1 VQGTIEQSN
10 VRPVIE
16 MARMMEL
23 TRTYTQI
30 ASLLQQASEQRRS
43 AIERLAEVPA

>member
-1 VQGTIEQSN
+1 MV
-10 VRPVIE
+10 E

-23 TRTYTQI
+23 TRTYTHVSQI
-30 ASLLQQASEQRRS
+30 LQQHADMRRS